1 MSACDQSALEALA
14 ARVGKLLLANG
25 ECLATAESCT
35 GGWVAQCV
43 TAIAGSSEWFDCGF
57 VSYSNEAKTEILG
70 VAAETLAAHGAVSE
84 ASAAAMALGR
94 GVAAVLPG
102 LWRSPVSP
110 VRAVGLRADPWAPS
124 ASPGPGRRG
133 NSTPTPVASPATA
146 RRYVHNRWRTPSRG
160 CCSAPAGAWPE
171 RAPPA
176 PSLDDRH
183 LSSVAV
189 NDEKGAC
196 ACVAAAATCPFCW
209 NCI

>member
-84 ASAAAMALGR
+84 ASAAAMALGAR
-94 GVAAVLPG
+94 RRSRAAWTLAITGIAGPGGGSAGRPVGTVCFAWAGPAGQLDTDTRRFTGDRAAV
-102 LWRSPVSP
+102 
-110 VRAVGLRADPWAPS
+110 RAQ
-124 ASPGPGRRG
+124 
-133 NSTPTPVASPATA
+133 
-146 RRYVHNRWRTPSRG
+146 
-160 CCSAPAGAWPE
+160 
-171 RAPPA
+171 
-176 PSLDDRH
+176 
-183 LSSVAV
+183 SVAHALEGV
-189 NDEKGAC
+189 LQRAGQRLA
-196 ACVAAAATCPFCW
+196 
-209 NCI
+209 